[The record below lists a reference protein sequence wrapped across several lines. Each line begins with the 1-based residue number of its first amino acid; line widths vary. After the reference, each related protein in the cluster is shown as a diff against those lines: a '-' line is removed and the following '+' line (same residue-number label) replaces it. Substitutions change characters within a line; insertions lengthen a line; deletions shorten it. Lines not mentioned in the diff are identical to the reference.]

1 MANGRPFGKV
11 DWEEVER
18 QRQQELEDSNFR
30 ALTEVLTTPAR
41 AVKEAYP
48 TKDEVKQWMDS
59 FPPNRLGPIGE
70 AVIDAGDDT
79 ARFLGGM
86 IPSTG
91 EALEEEL
98 LMSLIPLGKFDGFED
113 FSEKLSADEFK
124 DLWFNKLQG
133 STRKPEGGEV
143 IDEVLDESQSSGA
156 GFKLVE
162 GPEPPEMIFEDLSP
176 LQQAVYNKLTDK
188 QKAEVSPSDFNA
200 MFPDEKLEDVASG
213 KLAEYT
219 PENQPANKAEEM
231 TFDDLDQDQ
240 QTVYNLLSDEEKTEY
255 LSDLSNLN
263 KRKAKKKAEEQTTEE
278 EYEKELEKEL
288 TKEAEY
294 NLLQKEKL
302 LSTDLPPT
310 SLDDIIKEFP
320 DDQSSYDY
328 SKVYS
333 KDFWED
339 YDYGKINA
347 ELDKEFDDLANT
359 VWPMPSGLSQQP
371 LKSNYEDYT
380 FTDDQSYLWSML
392 PNRLK
397 DSIMVAEDYLDFFPD
412 DIIVDELDPMDYANR
427 LKAAFPE
434 LSNGAVLLIVRQ
446 GLGL

>member
-1 MANGRPFGKV
+1 MEYRPAPPDPLGLDRAWSLYKDLPRGR
-11 DWEEVER
+11 R
-18 QRQQELEDSNFR
+18 ELS
-30 ALTEVLTTPAR
+30 ALGEVLTTPVR
-41 AVKEAYP
+41 AIEEAYP
-48 TKDEVKQWMDS
+48 TRDEVEQWIEDQPS
-59 FPPNRLGPIGE
+59 HRLGPIGE
-70 AVIDAGDDT
+70 AVISGGDEL
-79 ARFLGGM
+79 ARFLGEM
-86 IPSTG
+86 VPSKG
-91 EALEEEL
+91 SEVEEEL
-98 LMSLIPLGKFDGFED
+98 LMSLIPMGKFDGFGD
-113 FSEKLSADEFK
+113 DLSKYLSSDDFK

-143 IDEVLDESQSSGA
+143 IDEVLDEAQSSGA

-162 GPEPPEMIFEDLSP
+162 GPEPPEMTFEDLTP
-176 LQQAVYNKLTDK
+176 LQQKVYNQLTDK
-188 QKAEVSPSDFNA
+188 QKTEVSPSDFNA
-200 MFPDEKLEDVASG
+200 MFP
-213 KLAEYT
+213 
-219 PENQPANKAEEM
+219 EEQNIFKN
-231 TFDDLDQDQ
+231 FDDMS
-240 QTVYNLLSDEEKTEY
+240 VAEKEQY
-255 LSDLSNLN
+255 AKYKQ
-263 KRKAKKKAEEQTTEE
+263 KRKAEEQTAEE
-278 EYEKELEKEL
+278 EYEKELEEEL
-288 TKEAEY
+288 AKEAEY

>member
-1 MANGRPFGKV
+1 
-11 DWEEVER
+11 
-18 QRQQELEDSNFR
+18 
-30 ALTEVLTTPAR
+30 
-41 AVKEAYP
+41 
-48 TKDEVKQWMDS
+48 
-59 FPPNRLGPIGE
+59 
-70 AVIDAGDDT
+70 
-79 ARFLGGM
+79 M

>member
-1 MANGRPFGKV
+1 
-11 DWEEVER
+11 
-18 QRQQELEDSNFR
+18 
-30 ALTEVLTTPAR
+30 
-41 AVKEAYP
+41 
-48 TKDEVKQWMDS
+48 
-59 FPPNRLGPIGE
+59 
-70 AVIDAGDDT
+70 
-79 ARFLGGM
+79 
-86 IPSTG
+86 
-91 EALEEEL
+91 
-98 LMSLIPLGKFDGFED
+98 
-113 FSEKLSADEFK
+113 
-124 DLWFNKLQG
+124 
-133 STRKPEGGEV
+133 
-143 IDEVLDESQSSGA
+143 
-156 GFKLVE
+156 
-162 GPEPPEMIFEDLSP
+162 
-176 LQQAVYNKLTDK
+176 
-188 QKAEVSPSDFNA
+188 
-200 MFPDEKLEDVASG
+200 
-213 KLAEYT
+213 
-219 PENQPANKAEEM
+219 
-231 TFDDLDQDQ
+231 
-240 QTVYNLLSDEEKTEY
+240 
-255 LSDLSNLN
+255 
-263 KRKAKKKAEEQTTEE
+263 
-278 EYEKELEKEL
+278 
-288 TKEAEY
+288 
-294 NLLQKEKL
+294 LLQKEKL
-302 LSTDLPPT
+302 LSTDLPLT

>member
-1 MANGRPFGKV
+1 MANGRMEYRPAPPDPLGLDRAWSLYK
-11 DWEEVER
+11 DLPR
-18 QRQQELEDSNFR
+18 GRRELS
-30 ALTEVLTTPAR
+30 ALGEVLTTPVR
-41 AVKEAYP
+41 AIEEAYP
-48 TKDEVKQWMDS
+48 TRDEVEQWIEDQPS
-59 FPPNRLGPIGE
+59 HRLGPIGE
-70 AVIDAGDDT
+70 AVISGGDEL
-79 ARFLGGM
+79 ARFLGEM
-86 IPSTG
+86 VPSKG
-91 EALEEEL
+91 SEVEEEL
-98 LMSLIPLGKFDGFED
+98 LMSLIPMGKFDGFGD
-113 FSEKLSADEFK
+113 DLSKYLSSDDFK

-143 IDEVLDESQSSGA
+143 IDEVLDEAQSSGA

-162 GPEPPEMIFEDLSP
+162 GPEPPEMTFEDLTP
-176 LQQAVYNKLTDK
+176 LQQKVYNQLTDK
-188 QKAEVSPSDFNA
+188 QKTEVSPSDFNA
-200 MFPDEKLEDVASG
+200 MFP
-213 KLAEYT
+213 
-219 PENQPANKAEEM
+219 EEQNIFKN
-231 TFDDLDQDQ
+231 FDDMS
-240 QTVYNLLSDEEKTEY
+240 VAEKEQY
-255 LSDLSNLN
+255 AKYKQ
-263 KRKAKKKAEEQTTEE
+263 KRKAEEQTAEE
-278 EYEKELEKEL
+278 EYEKELEEEL
-288 TKEAEY
+288 AKEAEY

-302 LSTDLPPT
+302 LSTDLPLT

>member
-1 MANGRPFGKV
+1 MEYRPAPPDPLGLDRAWSLYKDLPRGR
-11 DWEEVER
+11 R
-18 QRQQELEDSNFR
+18 ELS
-30 ALTEVLTTPAR
+30 ALGEVLTTPVR
-41 AVKEAYP
+41 AIEEAYP
-48 TKDEVKQWMDS
+48 TRDEVEQWIEDQPS
-59 FPPNRLGPIGE
+59 HRLGPIGE
-70 AVIDAGDDT
+70 AVISGGDEL
-79 ARFLGGM
+79 ARFLGEM
-86 IPSTG
+86 VPSKG
-91 EALEEEL
+91 SEVEEEL
-98 LMSLIPLGKFDGFED
+98 LMSLIPMGKFDGFGD
-113 FSEKLSADEFK
+113 DLSKYLSSDDFK

-143 IDEVLDESQSSGA
+143 IDEVLDEAQSSGA

-162 GPEPPEMIFEDLSP
+162 GPEPPEMTFEDLTP
-176 LQQAVYNKLTDK
+176 LQQKVYNQLTDK
-188 QKAEVSPSDFNA
+188 QKTEVSPSDFNA
-200 MFPDEKLEDVASG
+200 MFP
-213 KLAEYT
+213 
-219 PENQPANKAEEM
+219 EEQNIFKN
-231 TFDDLDQDQ
+231 FDDMS
-240 QTVYNLLSDEEKTEY
+240 VAEKEQY
-255 LSDLSNLN
+255 AKYKQ
-263 KRKAKKKAEEQTTEE
+263 KRKAEEQTAEE

-302 LSTDLPPT
+302 LSTDLPLT

>member
-1 MANGRPFGKV
+1 MANGRMEYRPAPPDPLGLDRAWSLYK
-11 DWEEVER
+11 DLPR
-18 QRQQELEDSNFR
+18 GRRELS
-30 ALTEVLTTPAR
+30 ALGEVLTTPVR
-41 AVKEAYP
+41 ALEEAYP
-48 TKDEVKQWMDS
+48 TRDEVEQWIEDQPS
-59 FPPNRLGPIGE
+59 HRLGPIGE
-70 AVIDAGDDT
+70 AVISGGDEL
-79 ARFLGGM
+79 ARFLGEM
-86 IPSTG
+86 VPSTG
-91 EALEEEL
+91 SEVEEEL
-98 LMSLIPLGKFDGFED
+98 LMSLIPFGKFDGFKD

-162 GPEPPEMIFEDLSP
+162 GPEPPEMTFEDLSP

-188 QKAEVSPSDFNA
+188 QKAEVSPSDFNV

-213 KLAEYT
+213 KLDEYT
-219 PENQPANKAEEM
+219 PEHQPANKAEEM

-240 QTVYNLLSDEEKTEY
+240 QTVYNLLSDKEKAAY

-263 KRKAKKKAEEQTTEE
+263 KRKAKKKAEEQAAEE
-278 EYEKELEKEL
+278 KYEKELEEEL
-288 TKEAEY
+288 ITEEELMLK
-294 NLLQKEKL
+294 
-302 LSTDLPPT
+302 
-310 SLDDIIKEFP
+310 LDDMIKEFP

-347 ELDKEFDDLANT
+347 ELDKELTDLYGN
-359 VWPMPSGLSQQP
+359 WNSGLSQQP
-371 LKSNYEDYT
+371 LKSNYPEIT
-380 FTDDQSYLWSML
+380 FTDNQSYLWSLL
-392 PNRLK
+392 PNKLK
-397 DSIMVAEDYLDFFPD
+397 DSIIVAEDYLDFFPD
-412 DIIVDELDPMDYANR
+412 DIIVDEMDPMDYANR

>member
-1 MANGRPFGKV
+1 MEYRPAPPDPLGLDRAWSLYKDLPRGR
-11 DWEEVER
+11 R
-18 QRQQELEDSNFR
+18 ELS
-30 ALTEVLTTPAR
+30 ALGEVLTTPVR
-41 AVKEAYP
+41 AIEEAYP
-48 TKDEVKQWMDS
+48 TRDEVEQWIEDQPS
-59 FPPNRLGPIGE
+59 HRLGPIGE
-70 AVIDAGDDT
+70 AVISGGDEL
-79 ARFLGGM
+79 ARFLGEM
-86 IPSTG
+86 VPSKG
-91 EALEEEL
+91 SEVEEEL
-98 LMSLIPLGKFDGFED
+98 LMSLIPMGKFDGFGD
-113 FSEKLSADEFK
+113 DLSKYLSSDDFK

-143 IDEVLDESQSSGA
+143 IDEVLDEAQSSGA

-162 GPEPPEMIFEDLSP
+162 GPEPPEMTFEDLTP
-176 LQQAVYNKLTDK
+176 LQQKVYNQLTDK
-188 QKAEVSPSDFNA
+188 QKTEVSPSDFNA
-200 MFPDEKLEDVASG
+200 MFP
-213 KLAEYT
+213 
-219 PENQPANKAEEM
+219 EEQNIFKN
-231 TFDDLDQDQ
+231 FDDMS
-240 QTVYNLLSDEEKTEY
+240 VAEKEQY
-255 LSDLSNLN
+255 AKYKQ
-263 KRKAKKKAEEQTTEE
+263 KRKAEEQTAEE
-278 EYEKELEKEL
+278 EYEKELEEEL
-288 TKEAEY
+288 AKEAEY

-302 LSTDLPPT
+302 LSTDLPLT